1 MPTIGPG
8 LGNVISASAVGDY
21 NTIQAAVA
29 KVLGP
34 PNDLTPRYG
43 YNQSV
48 TSSQVAVGNKVTLSH
63 WLNLR
68 TDAIKA
74 RGHQTGSS
82 SESNNISIPTN
93 LNLITEAVRLE
104 YFNYAVLVDTYRDTL
119 GTGQFT
125 IDTVSV
131 AQRLDD
137 WNGNL
142 ANTITMNFGDNATI
156 RAFFNAGGLV
166 KFNVGM
172 TGTFNSFS
180 TLKDNSWTEMFTQ
193 MGTIT
198 MDRTSTYLDAGSTGT
213 ASSNIGYFNLTN
225 TDQTIFVKSPL
236 QGNYTANQFKILAK
250 IALGQVIFTIQY
262 NDLTIGSNTPANG
275 PNFPGTSAGTPGG
288 FNDEYIDGQITQ
300 TVIIHRPAG
309 SYVSIASPT
318 TTLTGDFQNGSGT
331 VFGLVAS
338 NYMVNEGSG
347 VIVTLNTRNIAN
359 GAFIP
364 YYCSG
369 DISYTVNGITNSRF
383 SAGSTDSYFTVVST
397 DGGKT
402 GTASVSFVVA
412 NNLYTDGNTSFT
424 LQLYNGLASTTIY
437 INDTSKT
444 PTGIQR
450 FFSSGQ
456 FTAPPGV
463 RTVSV
468 LLIAGGG
475 GGGFHAGGGGGAGD
489 RSVITTNVIPG
500 GVYNVV
506 VGNGGISDAGG
517 GQTGEPS
524 SFGAFTVVGGAPG
537 GNGSSTGNGTNS
549 TNTGGGGGVS
559 GNGNSGGNPFNNS
572 GAAVEFLHAGGG
584 GAGEG
589 NNGLNGTSRQGG
601 AGAAGVFAQF
611 YPSIT
616 ANERIWVCGGGG
628 GGSIGPGGFGGGG
641 NYQAGNGGTG
651 AATGTGAGANSGSG
665 GGGGGVGITGTDIKT
680 RTASPGYAG
689 GPGGS
694 GLVYIAWP

>member
-1 MPTIGPG
+1 VPTIGPG
-8 LGNVISASAVGDY
+8 LGNVISANALGDY

-48 TSSQVAVGNKVTLSH
+48 ASSQVAVGNKVTLSH

-68 TDAIKA
+68 TDAVKA

-82 SESNNISIPTN
+82 SEANNISIPTS

-156 RAFFNAGGLV
+156 RAFFNAGGVV

-198 MDRTSTYLDAGSTGT
+198 MDRTSTYLDAGSSGSPS
-213 ASSNIGYFNLTN
+213 ANIGYFNLTN
-225 TDQTIFVKSPL
+225 TDQPIFVKSPL
-236 QGNYTANQFKILAK
+236 SGNYTANQFKILAK
-250 IALGQVIFTIQY
+250 ISLGTVIFTIQY
-262 NDLTIGSNTPANG
+262 NDITIGANTPANG

-309 SYVSIASPT
+309 SYVSVASPT
-318 TTLTGDFQNGSGT
+318 TTLTGDFQSGGGA

-338 NYMVNEGSG
+338 NYVVNEGSG
-347 VIVTLNTRNIAN
+347 VTVTLNTRNMAN
-359 GAFIP
+359 GAFVT

-369 DISYTVNGITNSRF
+369 SISYTVNGITNSRF
-383 SAGSTDSYFTVVST
+383 SNGSTDSYFTVIST

-402 GTASVSFVVA
+402 GTATISLVVA
-412 NNLYTDGNTSFT
+412 NNLYTDGDTNFT

-450 FFSSGQ
+450 FFAVGTSQ

-468 LLIAGGG
+468 LLIGGG
-475 GGGFHAGGGGGAGD
+475 GGGGAHAGGGGGAGD

-506 VGNGGISDAGG
+506 VGNGGAAGVAG
-517 GQTGEPS
+517 SGS
-524 SFGAFTVVGGAPG
+524 SFGAFSVGGGAAG
-537 GNGSSTGNGTNS
+537 GSGSSTGTGANS

-559 GNGNSGGNPFNNS
+559 GNGNSGGLPFNNS

-589 NNGLNGTSRQGG
+589 NNGQNATSRQGG

-611 YPSIT
+611 YPQIT
-616 ANERIWVCGGGG
+616 DNERLWVCGGGG
-628 GGSIGPGGFGGGG
+628 GGSVGPGGFGGGG

-651 AATGTGAGANSGSG
+651 AATGTGGGANSGSG
-665 GGGGGVGITGTDIKT
+665 GGGGGVGISAGTIFT

-689 GPGGS
+689 GAGGS